1 MLANMTFTINTGL
14 AYKAGDNVQLSY
26 DADNFVIGVVVSYD
40 EVTGVLVIT
49 PTAYEGSGTY
59 NTWIVS
65 LTGASGSSGTTGSS
79 GTSGLFGTNGS
90 SADSSSSG
98 ESGSSATSGDSK
110 TSGTSGESGSTGT
123 TGTSGTQGT
132 SASSG
137 NTGASASS
145 GASTSSGTSGIPG
158 GIGSSGSSGTS
169 GTSGSIGTSNS
180 SGVSGASGLSRASG
194 VAGSSGTSG
203 AQGPQ
208 GPIGAQGPQ
217 GAGGTS
223 GSSGVNGG
231 PGPTG
236 GQGPQGV
243 GGPQGPTGATGAQG
257 PTGAPGP
264 TGATG
269 PQGPSN
275 SNNQSLNASDNSTFE
290 GGITTS
296 EWYTAQIFK
305 SPGHTGMISPSTPT
319 FYGEGFGW
327 YTFASIGSIYFFTV
341 STEEVK
347 TNIQPFTASAI
358 GIIDSTEI
366 VSFKYELDG
375 QDETT
380 RIGFIAENTPQE
392 LSTKDHDKMDINSS
406 LGVMIKAIQ
415 ELDAKLTEKEK

>member
-79 GTSGLFGTNGS
+79 GTAGLFGTNGS

-257 PTGAPGP
+257 PIGAPGP

-327 YTFASIGSIYFFTV
+327 YTFASIGSTYFFTV